1 MTVVRNE
8 WSETPM
14 QTYKAPL
21 RDMRFVLNELHDGAT
36 LSELP
41 GCADFTPE
49 LIDSILEEAAKIAE
63 EVLLPLNASGDE
75 EGCHYE
81 NGVVRTPKGFQDAY
95 RIFRE
100 GGWTGTGCDPEY
112 GGQGL
117 PHSVGMLITEMLCSA
132 NMAFSMYPGLS
143 HGAYEAIAAH
153 GTDEQKSVYLP
164 KLTDGT
170 WTGTMCLTEPHCGT
184 DLGMLRTKAVP
195 QDDGTCRISGTKI
208 FISAGE
214 HDLAENIV
222 HLVLARLPD
231 APTGVK
237 GISLFIVPKFLPNAD
252 GGVGPRN
259 GVVCASIEHKM
270 GIKANATAQ
279 LVFDDATGFLIG
291 RPHKG
296 LVAMF
301 TMMNAARLGVGMQG
315 LGIGEIAYQSA
326 VAYARD
332 RVQGRSLAG
341 AKEPGK
347 PADPIIVH
355 PDVRRMLLTM
365 RAYNE
370 GCRALGGWVSR
381 ELDEAHRAGD
391 PARRRDAED
400 FAALMTP
407 IVKAL
412 FTDLGLET
420 ANTAMQVYGG
430 HGYIR
435 DHGMEQLVR
444 DGRISLIYEGTNG
457 IQALDL
463 VGRKLPAHA
472 GRSLRQFFH
481 PVAAF
486 IEENRNH
493 PMLGK
498 MVQGYERAFGALQL
512 ATAHIATK
520 GMSDP
525 EEAGAAASE
534 YLRLFGLVALGYV
547 WARAAKLSMEKIANA
562 GSDAAFYQAKL
573 QTARFYFE
581 RILPQAGSLWFALKS
596 GKDAMMSFNDA
607 AF

>member
-1 MTVVRNE
+1 
-8 WSETPM
+8 M

-21 RDMRFVLNELHDGAT
+21 RDMRFVLHELHGDT
-36 LSELP
+36 KITDLP

-49 LIDSILEEAAKIAE
+49 LIDSILEEAGKVAE

-81 NGVVRTPKGFQDAY
+81 NGVVRTPKGLRDAY
-95 RIFRE
+95 RTFRE
-100 GGWTGTGCDPEY
+100 GGWTGIACDPEY

-117 PHSVGMLITEMLCSA
+117 AQSVAMLVFEMFNSA
-132 NMAFSMYPGLS
+132 NMSFSIYALLNN
-143 HGAYEAIAAH
+143 GAYEAIEAH
-153 GTDEQKSVYLP
+153 GSDEQKKLYLP
-164 KLTDGT
+164 RLTEGV
-170 WTGTMCLTEPHCGT
+170 WTGTMCLTEPHCGS
-184 DLGMLRTKAVP
+184 DLGLLRTKAAP
-195 QDDGTCRISGTKI
+195 QDDGTYRISGTKL

-231 APTGVK
+231 APSGVK
-237 GISLFIVPKFLPNAD
+237 GISLFIVPKFLPTAD

-259 GVVCASIEHKM
+259 GVVCAAIEYKM

-279 LVFDDATGFLIG
+279 LVFEDATGFLVG
-291 RPHKG
+291 RLHKG
-296 LVAMF
+296 LAAMF

-326 VAYARD
+326 VAYAKERI
-332 RVQGRSLAG
+332 QGRSLAG
-341 AKEPGK
+341 TKDPGK

-381 ELDEAHRAGD
+381 MLDEAQRAND
-391 PARRRDAED
+391 PARRQEAED

-420 ANTAMQVYGG
+420 ANLGMQVYGG

-435 DHGMEQLVR
+435 SEGMEQLVR

-463 VGRKLPAHA
+463 VGRKLPGHA
-472 GRSLRQFFH
+472 GRRLRRFFH

-498 MVQGYERAFGALQL
+498 MVQGYEKAFGALQL

-520 GMSDP
+520 GMGDP

-534 YLRLFGLVALGYV
+534 YLRLFGLVALGYI
-547 WARAAKLSMEKIANA
+547 WARSAKLAMEKMMTA

-573 QTARFYFE
+573 QTARFFFE
-581 RILPQAGSLWFALKS
+581 RILPQAGSLLFAIKS

-607 AF
+607 TF

>member
-1 MTVVRNE
+1 
-8 WSETPM
+8 M

-21 RDMRFVLNELHDGAT
+21 RDMRFVLHELHGDT
-36 LSELP
+36 KITDLP

-49 LIDSILEEAAKIAE
+49 LIDSILEEAGKVAE

-75 EGCHYE
+75 ESCHYE
-81 NGVVRTPKGFQDAY
+81 NGVVRTPKGLRDAY
-95 RIFRE
+95 RTFRE
-100 GGWTGTGCDPEY
+100 GGWTGIACDPQY

-117 PHSVGMLITEMLCSA
+117 AQSVAMLVFEMFNSA
-132 NMAFSMYPGLS
+132 NMAFSIYALLNN
-143 HGAYEAIAAH
+143 GAYEAIAAH
-153 GTDEQKSVYLP
+153 GSDEQKNLYLP
-164 KLTDGT
+164 KLTEGV
-170 WTGTMCLTEPHCGT
+170 WTGTMCLTEPHCGS
-184 DLGMLRTKAVP
+184 DLGLLRTKAAP
-195 QDDGTCRISGTKI
+195 QDDGTYRISGTKL

-231 APTGVK
+231 APAGVK
-237 GISLFIVPKFLPNAD
+237 GISMFVVPKFLPTAD
-252 GGVGPRN
+252 GGVGPSN

-279 LVFDDATGFLIG
+279 LVFDDSKGWIVG

-296 LVAMF
+296 LSAMF

-315 LGIGEIAYQSA
+315 VGIGEVAYQSA
-326 VAYARD
+326 VAYAKD
-332 RVQGRSLAG
+332 RIQGRALSG
-341 AKEPGK
+341 AKDPSK

-370 GCRALGGWVSR
+370 GCRALGAWVSR
-381 ELDEAHRAGD
+381 MLDIAHRSPD
-391 PARRRDAED
+391 PERREEAED
-400 FAALMTP
+400 FVELMTP
-407 IVKAL
+407 VVKAL
-412 FTDLGLET
+412 FTALGLES
-420 ANTAMQVYGG
+420 ANLAVQVYGG
-430 HGYIR
+430 HGYVR

-444 DGRISLIYEGTNG
+444 DCRVLPIYEGANG

-472 GRSLRQFFH
+472 GRSLRRFFH

-498 MVQGYERAFGALQL
+498 MVEGYEKAFGALQL

-520 GMSDP
+520 GLSDP

-547 WARAAKLSMEKIANA
+547 WARSAKLALEKMTTA
-562 GSDAAFYQAKL
+562 GSEAGFYQAKL

-581 RILPQAGSLWFALKS
+581 RILPQAGSLWFAIKS
-596 GKDAMMSFNDA
+596 GKDAMMSFNDG